1 MQIHQLKIVWG
12 RELCPKQLMPWSES
26 CVPFS
31 FTSWLS
37 RVCCYIGSGRMVQN
51 RRIAFCD
58 NSVALLCIKRKMQWS
73 HLFSQEST
81 IPVSYLQW
89 RIGEASA
96 DASFF
101 LKDTADIILAGTQEE
116 APQRCSTSACEQP
129 PSTHQGD
136 IEVEWD
142 WNQRTGCMTLIP
154 VSKVISRFSY
164 TSCHGK
170 KCNKNGMVVVWGDL

>member
-12 RELCPKQLMPWSES
+12 RELWPKQVMPWSGS
-26 CVPFS
+26 HVPFS
-31 FTSWLS
+31 FSSWLS

-51 RRIAFCD
+51 RRIAFYD
-58 NSVALLCIKRKMQWS
+58 NSVALLSIKRKMQWS
-73 HLFSQEST
+73 CLFLQEST

-96 DASFF
+96 DASCF
-101 LKDTADIILAGTQEE
+101 LKDTADIILAGAQEE
-116 APQRCSTSACEQP
+116 APQRCSTSACKRP

-142 WNQRTGCMTLIP
+142 WNQGTGCMALKFLPI
-154 VSKVISRFSY
+154 
-164 TSCHGK
+164 GK
-170 KCNKNGMVVVWGDL
+170 KVNFPTRRAPTKNVTKVV